1 MTKYNEDFTTISTEV
16 QNKIVKKVDELG
28 CDTVF
33 TCRLNNHPEDY
44 DNLFMV
50 IGKYKTP
57 HKYFDGQY
65 AVWTANLF
73 GDKAS
78 LCYGHYH
85 VSFKTA
91 LEIVSERITD
101 QNHKG
106 EN

>member
-1 MTKYNEDFTTISTEV
+1 MTKYNEDFTTISTEAMG
-16 QNKIVKKVDELG
+16 KITKKVDELN

-33 TCRLNNHPEDY
+33 VCRFNNHPEDY

-57 HKYFDGQY
+57 HQYFDGQY

-73 GDKAS
+73 GNNAS

-101 QNHKG
+101 HNTK
-106 EN
+106 

>member
-1 MTKYNEDFTTISTEV
+1 MAKYNEDFTTISAEFID
-16 QNKIVKKVDELG
+16 KISKKVDELN

-33 TCRLNNHPEDY
+33 VCRYNNHPEDY

-65 AVWTANLF
+65 TVWTANLF
-73 GDKAS
+73 GESAS

-85 VSFKTA
+85 VDFKTA
-91 LEIVSERITD
+91 LEIVGESITD
-101 QNHKG
+101 HNKT
-106 EN
+106 EE

>member
-16 QNKIVKKVDELG
+16 MGKITEKVDELN

-33 TCRLNNHPEDY
+33 VCRYNNHPEDY
-44 DNLFMV
+44 DYLFMV

-57 HKYFDGQY
+57 HEYFDGQY

-73 GDKAS
+73 GESAS

-91 LEIVSERITD
+91 LEIIAEQIRD
-101 QNHKG
+101 CNKQR
-106 EN
+106 

>member
-1 MTKYNEDFTTISTEV
+1 MEFTNDFTTISGEIAE
-16 QNKIVKKVDELG
+16 KITKKVNELN

-33 TCRLNNHPEDY
+33 VCRLNNHPEDY

-57 HKYFDGQY
+57 HEYFDGQY

-73 GDKAS
+73 GDNAS

-85 VSFKTA
+85 VSFKSA
-91 LEIVSERITD
+91 LELLSERVRD
-101 QNHKG
+101 LNK
-106 EN
+106 EE